1 MMDKLDSSE
10 DWRRH
15 PAVIQAAWDRVDP
28 SVRDAI
34 LDWIVRRGRGD
45 SQKICRAQGDLFAK
59 VARTANELAFE
70 IGLPFTTSRFMPGSV
85 YSISLTGSWTVHL
98 CSCGR
103 APVLRPV
110 VS

>member
-45 SQKICRAQGDLFAK
+45 SQKICRAQGPCPPTCCFLTVNNPAPK
-59 VARTANELAFE
+59 IRSCVYTARARTFA
-70 IGLPFTTSRFMPGSV
+70 S
-85 YSISLTGSWTVHL
+85 
-98 CSCGR
+98 GR
-103 APVLRPV
+103 LL
-110 VS
+110 